1 MIFMSF
7 MIFLYSKR
15 YFKSNLFDTVLAYV
29 VCDRYM
35 QII

>member
-1 MIFMSF
+1 MIFMSS

-15 YFKSNLFDTVLAYV
+15 YFNSYLFDTVLAYV